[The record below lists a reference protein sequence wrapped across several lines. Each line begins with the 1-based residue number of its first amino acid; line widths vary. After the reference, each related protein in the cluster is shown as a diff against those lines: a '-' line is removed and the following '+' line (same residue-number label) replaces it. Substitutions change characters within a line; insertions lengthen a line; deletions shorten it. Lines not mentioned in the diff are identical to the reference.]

1 MWILRALAQLLVH
14 VAVGVACALVA
25 AALWAL
31 ARGGS
36 FLDAFRIGCYVF
48 GGLMFLLAAGGQQRS
63 YDVVETSGR
72 LPGARAWMTPRQADR
87 SLSTAGVFLLTGVA
101 LIALAVVLD
110 SLR

>member
-1 MWILRALAQLLVH
+1 MWILRALVHLLLN

-25 AALWAL
+25 AVLWAL

-36 FLDAFRIGCYVF
+36 FVDAFRIACYVF

-63 YDVVETSGR
+63 YGVVETSGR
-72 LPGARAWMTPRQADR
+72 MPGAPAWMTPRQADR

>member
-1 MWILRALAQLLVH
+1 MWILRALAHLLLH
-14 VAVGVACALVA
+14 VAVGVACALVV

-48 GGLMFLLAAGGQQRS
+48 GGVMFLLAAGGQQRS
-63 YDVVETSGR
+63 YGVVETSGR
-72 LPGARAWMTPRQADR
+72 LPGMPAWMTPREADR
-87 SLSTAGVFLLTGVA
+87 SLSAAGVFLLTGVA
-101 LIALAVVLD
+101 LVALAVAID